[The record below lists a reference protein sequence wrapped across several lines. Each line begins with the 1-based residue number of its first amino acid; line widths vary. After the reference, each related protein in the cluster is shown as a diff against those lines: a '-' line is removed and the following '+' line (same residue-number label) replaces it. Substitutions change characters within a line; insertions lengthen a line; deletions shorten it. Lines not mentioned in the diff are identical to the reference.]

1 MDLLRQMNGKKS
13 CIPCSRKRGSWQWLS
28 SGQ

>member
-13 CIPCSRKRGSWQWLS
+13 CIPCSRKRGSWQ
-28 SGQ
+28 